1 MSVRRHVAFAAAF
14 ATFAVLASNSSV
26 AEELVVEPQDYRTDA
41 YLGPTPATLKGARVV
56 TTDEAHAL
64 WRAGTAAFVDV
75 LPRPPRP
82 RDLPAGTIWRDKP
95 RHNIPG
101 SVWLPDTGYGEL
113 AAVTLEYFR
122 AGLARATQGDR
133 DKALVVYCLK
143 DCWMSWNAAK
153 RALEMGYRNVV
164 WYPDGTDGWRA
175 SQFPVAD
182 AAPMRRAG
190 E

>member
-1 MSVRRHVAFAAAF
+1 MSGRCNAAF
-14 ATFAVLASNSSV
+14 AVVLAMVAVLAFRAIA
-26 AEELVVEPQDYRTDA
+26 AEELSVVEPDDYRTDA
-41 YLGPTPATLKGARVV
+41 YLASTPETLKGARVV

-64 WRAGTAAFVDV
+64 WAAGTAAFVDV

-95 RHNIPG
+95 RRDIPG

-113 AAVTLEYFR
+113 ADVTQEYLR
-122 AGLARATQGDR
+122 AGLARVSGD
-133 DKALVVYCLK
+133 DSTKALVFYCLK

-164 WYPDGTDGWRA
+164 WYPDGTDGWQA
-175 SQFPVAD
+175 AGFALTD
-182 AAPMRRAG
+182 ATPAAR

>member
-1 MSVRRHVAFAAAF
+1 MSGQCNAAF
-14 ATFAVLASNSSV
+14 AVVLAMVAVLAFRAIA
-26 AEELVVEPQDYRTDA
+26 AEELSVVEPDDYRTDA
-41 YLGPTPATLKGARVV
+41 YLASTPETLKGARVV

-64 WRAGTAAFVDV
+64 WAAGTAAFVDV

-82 RDLPAGTIWRDKP
+82 HDLPAGTIWRDKP
-95 RHNIPG
+95 RRDIPG

-113 AAVTLEYFR
+113 ADVTQEYLR
-122 AGLARATQGDR
+122 AGLARVSGGDSA
-133 DKALVVYCLK
+133 KALVFYCLK

-164 WYPDGTDGWRA
+164 WYPDGTDGWQA
-175 SQFPVAD
+175 AGFALTD
-182 AAPMRRAG
+182 ATPAAR

>member
-1 MSVRRHVAFAAAF
+1 MSGRRIAVFVGALAALALLAFGAAK
-14 ATFAVLASNSSV
+14 
-26 AEELVVEPQDYRTDA
+26 AEEPFVVEPDDYRTDA
-41 YLGPTPATLKGARVV
+41 YLAATPATLKGARVV

-64 WRAGTAAFVDV
+64 WAAGTAAFVDV

-101 SVWLPDTGYGEL
+101 SVWLPDTGYGQL
-113 AAVTLEYFR
+113 AAVTQDYLR
-122 AGLARATQGDR
+122 AGLARVSGGDAT
-133 DKALVVYCLK
+133 KALVFYCLR

-164 WYPDGTDGWRA
+164 WYPAGTDGWQA
-175 SQFPVAD
+175 AGFALAEATPV
-182 AAPMRRAG
+182 PR